1 MLENRET
8 NTNNSN
14 SNVNNTNS
22 IRIESVSG
30 NPFEI
35 KLDFFDG
42 PIDLLLHLV
51 KKNELE
57 IEKLSL
63 VQVANQYLE
72 CLEAMK
78 RIDLDV
84 AGEYLVMA
92 TTLLAIKASFL
103 LHEPIELEV
112 NDDGDLVD
120 PSEELLKRLKEAQIY
135 KEGAREL
142 SKAKILGFDVFARPS
157 SLKNYESTEIQLK
170 DEDATLLAVAFGK
183 VLKGLKNRGDYVVEV
198 DNVSIVERMMNIL
211 DKIKESGNKIKF
223 SDLSKDFKSVVD
235 VVGSFCAL
243 LELCRRH
250 ILKVFQEDTF
260 QDIVISLDDLEFDAD
275 KFKKEYKRETELE
288 FAI

>member
-1 MLENRET
+1 MLDS
-8 NTNNSN
+8 NNLDSN
-14 SNVNNTNS
+14 KTINL
-22 IRIESVSG
+22 ESTSG
-30 NPFEI
+30 ALFEV

-103 LHEPIELEV
+103 LQEPIELEA
-112 NDDGDLVD
+112 NEDGDLVD
-120 PSEELLKRLKEAQIY
+120 PSEELLRRLKEAQIY

-157 SLKNYESTEIQLK
+157 SLKHFESGEVKLK
-170 DEDATLLAVAFGK
+170 DEDATLLAIAFGK
-183 VLKGLKNRGDYVVEV
+183 VLKELKNRGDYVVEI
-198 DNVSIVERMMNIL
+198 DSVSIVDRMMSIL
-211 DKIKESGNKIKF
+211 DVIKKSSGSISF
-223 SDLSKDFKSVVD
+223 SSLAPSFKSVVD
-235 VVGSFCAL
+235 VVGAFCAV

-250 ILKVFQEDTF
+250 ILKVYQKEAFD
-260 QDIVISLDDLEFDAD
+260 DIMLGLDDVEFDAE
-275 KFKKEYKRETELE
+275 KFKKEYKNETELDT
-288 FAI
+288 AV

>member
-1 MLENRET
+1 MTENQAENNKSVNIET
-8 NTNNSN
+8 
-14 SNVNNTNS
+14 VNGTQ
-22 IRIESVSG
+22 
-30 NPFEI
+30 FEI
-35 KLDFFDG
+35 RLDCFDG

-78 RIDLDV
+78 RIDLDI

-92 TTLLAIKASFL
+92 TTLLAIKASVL
-103 LHEPIELEV
+103 LQEPVELEE
-112 NDDGDLVD
+112 NEDGDLVD
-120 PSEELLKRLKEAQIY
+120 PSEELLKRLQEAQIY

-157 SLKNYESTEIQLK
+157 SLKHFESIDMQLK

-183 VLKGLKNRGDYVVEV
+183 VLRELKNRGDYVVEI
-198 DNVSIVERMMNIL
+198 DSVSIVDRMMNIL
-211 DKIKESGNKIKF
+211 DKVKTSKGRINF
-223 SDLSKDFKSVVD
+223 SDLSMEFKSVVD
-235 VVGSFCAL
+235 VVGSFCAV

-250 ILKVFQEDTF
+250 ILKVYQEDAF
-260 QDIVISLDDLEFDAD
+260 DDIVISIDDIEFDAQ
-275 KFKKEYKRETELE
+275 KFKNEYKNETQLSP
-288 FAI
+288 AI